1 MRIYIYT
8 YICIYIVSSYKIHPK
23 DFLIFREMELSSFKI
38 KKFVIFQKMKFS
50 SSKIKKFLI
59 FLNVEL
65 SSIIFFLYLRREL
78 SEIKKLKKFHP
89 NKISYISE
97 SRNFLAKEKF
107 LYFRTNFKSPKNQKF
122 LYFSAKSY

>member
-1 MRIYIYT
+1 MHIYIY
-8 YICIYIVSSYKIHPK
+8 IFSSYKIHPK
-23 DFLIFREMELSSFKI
+23 DFLIFQDMELSGFKI
-38 KKFVIFQKMKFS
+38 KRFVIFQKMKFS